1 MAMPSVTD
9 RTCIAIA
16 ERFKRPKADGTIDA
30 VRAARVRC
38 LTAGHELIRAHFALR
53 EQQGNDPTA
62 GELIKAVRKRYT
74 PPRSQE
80 DRYKFFRDYLS
91 ISIHRGIFA
100 AID

>member
-1 MAMPSVTD
+1 MTNITD
-9 RTCIAIA
+9 RTRITVAA
-16 ERFKRPKADGTIDA
+16 RFKRETADGTIDA
-30 VRAARVRC
+30 VGAARVRC
-38 LTAGHELIRAHFALR
+38 LTAGHELIRSHFAR
-53 EQQGNDPTA
+53 RAQQGNDPTA
-62 GELIKAVRKRYT
+62 GELIEAVRKRYT